1 MEFFNIAAK
10 MHQKAKST
18 SIPEKFNEYRSLEI
32 QYANLGYNQLSNQLQ
47 SFDAHRNSATID
59 HAIRNKYHSYA
70 IIFDVAYKTLTITSQ
85 NEYKLT
91 HECIHYYQQLFL
103 YEATNNKYEYDFF
116 GIDVQ
121 LLREFWITNIIEQLT
136 FDGFTEIREIM
147 IRINEIEQYVVLESR
162 YQAFRRILQYFDSSI
177 MHTAVVLP
185 FFASNK
191 KKCSL

>member
-1 MEFFNIAAK
+1 M
-10 MHQKAKST
+10 
-18 SIPEKFNEYRSLEI
+18 
-32 QYANLGYNQLSNQLQ
+32 
-47 SFDAHRNSATID
+47 
-59 HAIRNKYHSYA
+59 
-70 IIFDVAYKTLTITSQ
+70 
-85 NEYKLT
+85 
-91 HECIHYYQQLFL
+91 FL

-177 MHTAVVLP
+177 MHTAVALP

-191 KKCSL
+191 KCSL